1 MSLKGL
7 TQLEIRK
14 DKISR
19 LSPKK
24 ELPLIDYNKFVAAI
38 EKHMPF
44 FVWREDVEVWSEE
57 EKEAHLKIMGVPYKE
72 EKKQQA
78 RCILVKNKGY
88 CRFSVT
94 YFKEWNT
101 IFLINTAQGGMTV
114 ELLEI
119 MFDIAELCDCKLY
132 NSDTR
137 YITKERIEK
146 EKLLILEKKQ
156 SRQNKL
162 PPT

>member
-14 DKISR
+14 DKVSR

-24 ELPLIDYNKFVAAI
+24 ELPHIDHNKFVDAI
-38 EKHMPF
+38 EKHKPF
-44 FVWREDVEVWSEE
+44 FVWREDVYEWSEE
-57 EKEAHLKIMGVPYKE
+57 DKEAFEQIMREPFKE

-78 RCILVKNKGY
+78 LCILVKNKGY
-88 CRFSVT
+88 YRFSIT
-94 YFKEWNT
+94 YLPEWNM
-101 IFLINTAQGGMTV
+101 IYVINTAQGGMTL

-119 MFDIAELCDCKLY
+119 LYDVAELCECKLY

-146 EKLLILEKKQ
+146 EKKLILEKKQ
-156 SRQNKL
+156 NRLSTRS
-162 PPT
+162 

>member
-19 LSPKK
+19 LSPNK
-24 ELPLIDYNKFVAAI
+24 ELPPIDYNKFVAAI

-44 FVWREDVEVWSEE
+44 FIWREDTETLTPEH
-57 EKEAHLKIMGVPYKE
+57 KAFLKAKGITLDRYYKHH
-72 EKKQQA
+72 A
-78 RCILVKNKGY
+78 RCILVKNKDY
-88 CRFSVT
+88 YRFSVT
-94 YFKEWNT
+94 YLNESNK
-101 IFLINTAQGGMTV
+101 IYIINTAQGGMTI

-119 MFDIAELCDCKLY
+119 LYDIAEFCECKLY

-137 YITKERIEK
+137 FITRERIEK
-146 EKLLILEKKQ
+146 EKALILEKKAN
-156 SRQNKL
+156 RTK
-162 PPT
+162 

>member
-7 TQLEIRK
+7 TQLEISK
-14 DKISR
+14 NKISR
-19 LSPKK
+19 LSRRE
-24 ELPLIDYNKFVAAI
+24 ELPFIDHNKFVAAI

-44 FVWREDVEVWSEE
+44 FIWQEDVDILNEE
-57 EKEAHLKIMGVPYKE
+57 EKEAFQKIMGSSYKE

-88 CRFSVT
+88 YRFSVT
-94 YFKEWNT
+94 YFKELNM
-101 IFLINTAQGGMTV
+101 IGLINTAQGGMTI

-119 MFDIAELCDCKLY
+119 MCDVAELCDCKLY

-137 YITKERIEK
+137 YITKERIER
-146 EKLLILEKKQ
+146 EKQLILEKKQ
-156 SRQNKL
+156 NRKVNH
-162 PPT
+162 P